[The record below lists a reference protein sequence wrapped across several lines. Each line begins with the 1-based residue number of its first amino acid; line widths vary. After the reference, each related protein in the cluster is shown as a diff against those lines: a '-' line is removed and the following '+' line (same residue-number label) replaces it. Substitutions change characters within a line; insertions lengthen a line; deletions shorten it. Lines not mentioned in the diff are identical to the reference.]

1 MANAGPNTG
10 GSQFFINLV
19 DNNVLDDK
27 HPVFGNVV
35 EGMDV
40 VDAIG
45 KVKTDAN
52 DRPLQEV
59 KIIRA
64 SIVP

>member
-1 MANAGPNTG
+1 
-10 GSQFFINLV
+10 
-19 DNNVLDDK
+19 
-27 HPVFGNVV
+27 
-35 EGMDV
+35 MDV

-52 DRPLQEV
+52 DRPLKEV

-64 SIVP
+64 RIIT